1 MMMIFHCSR
10 NAKNEDLSKYE
21 RNMGIINTIMFML
34 GMNGSNFSR
43 KEKDRILEV
52 IEEYEAHVLRC
63 RRFYDEC
70 DNMSKWLHERLG
82 QRIYVKLTALYHR
95 YGFYSKKINIT
106 RNGLFFWSTTDFS
119 SRLKA
124 VELLRVALIND

>member
-1 MMMIFHCSR
+1 
-10 NAKNEDLSKYE
+10 
-21 RNMGIINTIMFML
+21 MFML

-43 KEKDRILEV
+43 KEKDKILEV
-52 IEEYEAHVLRC
+52 VRKYEKHVLECKRC
-63 RRFYDEC
+63 YDEC

-82 QRIYVKLTALYHR
+82 QSVYSKLTALYL
-95 YGFYSKKINIT
+95 NTT

-124 VELLRVALIND
+124 VELLRVAIIND

>member
-43 KEKDRILEV
+43 KEKEKILEV
-52 IEEYEAHVLRC
+52 VKEYEKHVL
-63 RRFYDEC
+63 E
-70 DNMSKWLHERLG
+70 
-82 QRIYVKLTALYHR
+82 
-95 YGFYSKKINIT
+95 
-106 RNGLFFWSTTDFS
+106 
-119 SRLKA
+119 
-124 VELLRVALIND
+124 